1 MPIKPENKK
10 NYPKCWKEIVA
21 LIKLLHGDKCQW
33 CHIKNSS
40 IRDGAKIVL
49 TVAHMRHGR
58 NADIQNLRL
67 LCQKCHLQYDKYFA
81 IP

>member
-21 LIKLLHGDKCQW
+21 FMKLLHNNKCQW
-33 CHIKNSS
+33 CNFENYSM
-40 IRDGAKIVL
+40 RGDTKIVL
-49 TVAHMRHGR
+49 TVAHMQHGR

-67 LCQKCHLQYDKYFA
+67 LCQRCHLEYDRE
-81 IP
+81 IER